1 LERLFSSLPVRAS
14 AGPELVLRKSRIKNE
29 LIRELPR
36 GDRPRERLLRHGG
49 PALTDAELVAI
60 LLGTGRKQHS
70 AVEVA
75 RELLRQRGGLNG
87 LVGIPAEALGVPG
100 LGPAKKAVLLAAVE
114 LARRFARAEL
124 PEREPL
130 THPGAVARYLGLR
143 YGLAGQEVMG
153 ALYLDTR
160 HRLIAENE
168 LFRGTLSRAAVEP
181 RAVLKAGLLRDAAA
195 IILFHTHPSGD
206 PSPSAEDL
214 AFTRRLDKAGDLL
227 GMRLVDHLVLGSG
240 GSWRSL
246 RQRGG
251 W

>member
-1 LERLFSSLPVRAS
+1 LEHLFSSLPVRGS

-100 LGPAKKAVLLAAVE
+100 LGPAKRAVLLAAVE

-168 LFRGTLSRAAVEP
+168 LF
-181 RAVLKAGLLRDAAA
+181 GLLRDAAA